1 MPIAGNGRGMQCIAH
16 RMAEM
21 GQDTMAIESEGRQPA
36 SGFVGAAVLGLALFG
51 LLSKRSEFEGAR
63 PVPTGAHQSAGTPVP
78 PPGTS
83 SPPFGAGQDG
93 GAGAPVDHPP
103 GLIGVGRA
111 IVSRISRDNITFVAA
126 AVAFYV
132 MLAIFPALAALVSLY
147 GLVGNPSDVASR
159 IGDYGSLLPPE
170 ALKLITDG
178 LNAFAQKSGSQ
189 LSLALATSV
198 LLAIWSAR
206 SGMSAVM
213 TGLNIAYEETERRS
227 FIVQNLV
234 ALTLTFGAVLF
245 TGVVVLAIAGVPIVL
260 ATLSLDQIT
269 SILLAYVRWPL
280 LAVLVVAGFAFMYRW
295 APSRSHPRWRWISW
309 GSGIATL
316 LWLVGSFLFSF
327 YVSKFGSFDATYG
340 SLGAVVILLLWLWVS
355 ALVLLVGAEIDAE
368 IDKRATEAGSPTAK
382 LAPSAGPPQ
391 PRS

>member
-1 MPIAGNGRGMQCIAH
+1 M
-16 RMAEM
+16 
-21 GQDTMAIESEGRQPA
+21 
-36 SGFVGAAVLGLALFG
+36 VG
-51 LLSKRSEFEGAR
+51 LLSKRTAQGPGLVVGAAA
-63 PVPTGAHQSAGTPVP
+63 PVAGAPAQS
-78 PPGTS
+78 S
-83 SPPFGAGQDG
+83 SGRSPLAADG
-93 GAGAPVDHPP
+93 DAAGAPVDHPP

-111 IVSRISRDNITFVAA
+111 IVSRVSRDNITFVAA

-147 GLVGNPSDVASR
+147 GLVGNPADVVQR

-178 LNAFAQKSGSQ
+178 LNSFAQKSNSQ
-189 LSLALATSV
+189 LSFALATSV

-213 TGLNIAYEETERRS
+213 TGLNIAYEEPERRS

-234 ALTLTFGAVLF
+234 ALGLTIAGVVF
-245 TGVVVLAIAGVPIVL
+245 TGVVFLAVAGVPIVL
-260 ATLSLDQIT
+260 ATLSLDSFSAT
-269 SILLAYVRWPL
+269 LLATVRWPL
-280 LAVLVVAGFAFMYRW
+280 LAVLVVAAFAMMYRW

-309 GSGIATL
+309 GSGIATA
-316 LWLVGSFLFSF
+316 LWLAGSVVFSF

-368 IDKRATEAGSPTAK
+368 VDKRATEAGSP
-382 LAPSAGPPQ
+382 LAHLPPSAGPPQ
-391 PRS
+391 PKRAARAAA